1 MTAVTSGSAVFRD
14 PFEWF
19 DAWFKDGLATGLENA
34 DAMTLSTIA
43 LDGRP
48 ASRIVLLKAVEA
60 GCFCFFTNYDSRK
73 AREMSANPFVTLTF
87 LWPTLNRQVRV
98 EGSVEKLSR
107 ERSEA
112 YFATRPRGSQ
122 IGAWASHQSSRISA
136 YSDLE
141 ARVREVEAKFKDQ
154 VVPCPPN
161 WGGYGVTPSRIEFW
175 TGKPSRLHERMVYE
189 RSEKAG
195 AESESAWSTHL
206 LSP

>member
-1 MTAVTSGSAVFRD
+1 MAQGSREIRD

-19 DAWFKDGLATGLENA
+19 DTWFKDGLATGLENA

-48 ASRIVLLKAVEA
+48 SSRIVLLKAVEE
-60 GCFCFFTNYDSRK
+60 GRFCFFTNYDSRK

-98 EGSVEKLSR
+98 EGRVDKLPR

-122 IGAWASHQSSRISA
+122 IGAWASSQSSRINA

-141 ARVREVEAKFKDQ
+141 ARVREYEAKFKDQ

-161 WGGYGVTPSRIEFW
+161 WGGYGVLPARIEFW

-189 RSEKAG
+189 RGQKSVDAHEA
-195 AESESAWSTHL
+195 AWSTHL